1 MKRLLLIGIILIFIG
16 ISAQSNWDYPDNR
29 FNAGIMITNP
39 IAETFAR
46 GGYGRIG
53 LSVFAEYR
61 VYKHLSLSLY
71 QSAAFLNT
79 PLFFN
84 ARANYNELFS
94 GVTINR
100 DITSLTL
107 IGAGAQVYLLDGF
120 QFIYYAAGP
129 GYKNYSNTL
138 INEQYDLNTTYE
150 ASNVYF
156 SHGIMIGGRNRISD
170 LMDFTIHYYHSFH
183 NILDSFLSAGILLK
197 FL

>member
-16 ISAQSNWDYPDNR
+16 IAAKSNWGFPGNR
-29 FNAGIMITNP
+29 LNTGIMITNP
-39 IAETFAR
+39 IAETIAR
-46 GGYGRIG
+46 GGYGRLG

-61 VYKHLSLSLY
+61 IYRHISLSLY

-84 ARANYNELFS
+84 ARENYNEVFS

-107 IGAGAQVYLLDGF
+107 IGTGAQVYLLDGF

-138 INEQYDLNTTYE
+138 INEHYDLNTTYE
-150 ASNVYF
+150 VSNVYF
-156 SHGIMIGGRNRISD
+156 SHGIMIGGRNRIND

-183 NILDSFLSAGILLK
+183 NTLDSFLSAGILLN
-197 FL
+197 FF